1 MGTRWDFDSYELS
14 QFSFILWKNLHKTES
29 TDWIL
34 SVGFKN
40 LKFVKKKKKKTFPY
54 LKKAPD
60 VVSLSIP
67 SRIRKAAKILSKRM
81 SQTEINGV
89 EREI

>member
-14 QFSFILWKNLHKTES
+14 QFSFILWKNLHETES

-40 LKFVKKKKKKTFPY
+40 LKFVKKKT
-54 LKKAPD
+54 
-60 VVSLSIP
+60 SLS
-67 SRIRKAAKILSKRM
+67 
-81 SQTEINGV
+81 
-89 EREI
+89 

>member
-40 LKFVKKKKKKTFPY
+40 LKFVKKNKKLI

-60 VVSLSIP
+60 GVSLSIP
-67 SRIRKAAKILSKRM
+67 SRIRKAAKILNKRM
-81 SQTEINGV
+81 SQTETNGI

>member
-40 LKFVKKKKKKTFPY
+40 LKFVKKKKKQKN
-54 LKKAPD
+54 L
-60 VVSLSIP
+60 SLS
-67 SRIRKAAKILSKRM
+67 
-81 SQTEINGV
+81 
-89 EREI
+89 

>member
-14 QFSFILWKNLHKTES
+14 QFSFILWKNLHETES

-40 LKFVKKKKKKTFPY
+40 LKFVKKNKKLI

-60 VVSLSIP
+60 GVSLSIP
-67 SRIRKAAKILSKRM
+67 SRIRKAAKILNKRM
-81 SQTEINGV
+81 SQTETNGI